1 MDTSLRVVIAGGSGS
16 LGRALAAD
24 LTGRG
29 HEVVILTRRT
39 NPEIPFRQVEWDG
52 QSQGA
57 WVSELTADP
66 ARTAV
71 INLAGRLVDVRPT
84 AANIT
89 DLRESRV
96 RATKALV
103 EASASLAEPL
113 ARWVQASTTAI
124 WSDAGDQRITEN
136 APIPTGADALPQMTG
151 VAEPWEAASRSA
163 NTNHLTI
170 LRTSLV
176 LQTDSPVVDR
186 LTGVTRWGLGGRLGS
201 GQQWVSWIHESD
213 WLRIVR
219 VALGLDAVKI
229 PDGVLI
235 AAAPNPVRNTD
246 MMATLRSIM
255 RRPAA
260 PPTPA
265 FAVKIGSVFMRT
277 DPLLGLTGRH
287 CTSAVLDQAG
297 FEYEFPTFE
306 LALKDV
312 LPAKP

>member
-277 DPLLGLTGRH
+277 DPLLGLTGRR